1 MQSPEDRACIQFA
14 LHVCLG
20 LGPEDEIYVLWDCRR
35 ILISGQIESIDPSGS
50 PMDAL
55 TVALAQTMKLH
66 LGGIQFGELR
76 RDLMAA
82 GMGEEAANRVHDHLV
97 DVSVEE
103 WDRLQE
109 RITWYRD
116 DNGDPIMASTKASGT
131 T

>member
-1 MQSPEDRACIQFA
+1 MTENPQTPDLTIT
-14 LHVCLG
+14 HVLR
-20 LGPEDEIYVLWDCRR
+20 DCRR

-66 LGGIQFGELR
+66 LGGIQFNELR
-76 RDLMAA
+76 RDLIAA

-109 RITWYRD
+109 RITWYSD

>member
-14 LHVCLG
+14 LHVCLR
-20 LGPEDEIYVLWDCRR
+20 LGPEDEIYVLRDCRR